1 MTQDRLDKWTTW
13 AEIAAQPAI
22 WRNWGGTFDPGAIAD
37 WIAAQDVDEIW
48 LSGAGTSAYVGDIV
62 AAALEGRAGVP
73 IRSVPSTDIV
83 SRPQSYL
90 RGRRPLVISFGRS
103 GDSTE
108 TIGVLDALDALAPQ
122 APRLN
127 ITCNPDGALARR
139 AASGAHKVITLPVET
154 HDTGFAM
161 TSSFSTMLLTALGVL
176 ERAKN
181 FSDRLT
187 GLAEAFDH
195 LRQGFAPRPRPG
207 RAVFLGTGP
216 LAFAA
221 REAALKVLELTAGQ
235 TPALW
240 DSTLGFR
247 HGPKS
252 FVTGDTALFLFASSD
267 PHARRYEYDLAAEL
281 VSQFPKATLTVIGP
295 GAEVEVAAP
304 WGDAW
309 AAPLMVG
316 YAQMLAVCWSDALG
330 LNVDAPFEGRGTLT
344 RVVSGVAL
352 YRVAP

>member
-1 MTQDRLDKWTTW
+1 MSLDHLDKRATW

-22 WRNWGGTFDPGAIAD
+22 WRAWGGAFDPVEVAD
-37 WIAAQDVDEIW
+37 WIGAQEVDEIW
-48 LSGAGTSAYVGDIV
+48 LSGAGTSAYIGDII
-62 AAALEGRAGVP
+62 AAALEGRSGPPVRA
-73 IRSVPSTDIV
+73 VPSTDIV
-83 SRPQSYL
+83 SRPQTYL
-90 RGRRPLVISFGRS
+90 RGRRPLVFSFGRS

-108 TIGVLDALDALAPQ
+108 TIGVLKALDALAPL

-127 ITCNPDGALARR
+127 ITCNPGGALATC
-139 AASGAHKVITLPVET
+139 AAPGPQKVIVLPVET
-154 HDTGFAM
+154 HDAGFAM

-176 ERAKN
+176 ERADD
-181 FSDRLT
+181 FADRLNR
-187 GLAEAFDH
+187 LADAFER
-195 LRQGFAPRPRPG
+195 LRQGFAPRRCPD

-240 DSTLGFR
+240 DGPLGFR

-267 PHARRYEYDLAAEL
+267 PHARRYEIDLAAEL
-281 VSQFPKATLTVIGP
+281 VSQFPEATLTVIGP

-309 AAPLMVG
+309 AAPLMGG
-316 YAQMLAVCWSDALG
+316 YAQMLAVNWSDALG

-344 RVVSGVAL
+344 RVVSGVTL
-352 YRVAP
+352 YEVGP